1 MHYGQV
7 RQFSERLCHPLE
19 VEDYGLQSMPDVSPP
34 KWHLAHTSW
43 FFEAFLLQ
51 PFLPR
56 YEVFHPKFSFLFN
69 SYYESLGARHPRPQR
84 GLISRP
90 TVQAIYQY
98 RAYVDQAM
106 ETLITAQGDR
116 PEVKSLLTLGLHHEQ
131 QHQELLLMDIKYNF
145 SINPLYPAYH
155 STTQNSPKAA
165 IASTQNTPSLQSLEF
180 SHGIHEIGHGTK
192 DFCFDNELPRHPVLL
207 RDGALDPH
215 LITNGDY
222 LEFIEAGGYQNSE
235 YWLSE
240 GWHLVQTEQWQAPLY
255 WTQQSEQRLVITLM
269 GLQPLVLED
278 PVCHV
283 SYYEAD
289 AFARWKGKSLPT
301 ESEWEV
307 VAQTHRIEG
316 QFADSGYFHP
326 QVTHQSPQLYGSV
339 WEWTQSPYIN
349 YPGFQIADGAVGEYN
364 GKFMSNQMV
373 LRGGCCVTPEGHIR
387 SSYRNFFPP
396 HARWQFSGL
405 RLCTHAS

>member
-1 MHYGQV
+1 MHYDFV
-7 RQFSERLCHPLE
+7 RQLSECLCEPLE
-19 VEDYGLQSMPDVSPP
+19 VEDYALQGMPDVSPP
-34 KWHLAHTSW
+34 KWHLAHTTW
-43 FFEAFLLQ
+43 FFETFLLQ
-51 PFLPR
+51 PYSPR
-56 YEVFHPKFSFLFN
+56 YEIFHPKFSYLFN
-69 SYYESLGARHPRPQR
+69 SYYEAVGDRHPRPQR

-90 TVQAIYQY
+90 TIETIYQY
-98 RAYVDQAM
+98 RAYVNQAM
-106 ETLITAQGDR
+106 QALITAQSDR
-116 PEVKSLLTLGLHHEQ
+116 PEVNSLLTLGLHHEQ

-155 STTQNSPKAA
+155 LKAQQSEQAA
-165 IASTQNTPSLQSLEF
+165 IAVTKKASSLQSLEF
-180 SHGIHEIGHGTK
+180 SSGIHEIGHDTQ

-222 LEFIEAGGYQNSE
+222 LEFIEAGGYQKSE

-240 GWHLVQTEQWQAPLY
+240 GWSLIQSKQWKAPLY
-255 WTQQSEQRLVITLM
+255 WIQQSEQWFIFTLM
-269 GLQPLVLED
+269 GMQPLNLGE

-289 AFARWKGKSLPT
+289 AFACWRGKSLPT

-307 VAQTHRIEG
+307 VAQTHSIEG
-316 QFADSGYFHP
+316 QFANSEYFHP
-326 QVTHQSPQLYGSV
+326 QANSQSHQLYGSV
-339 WEWTQSPYIN
+339 WEWTQSPYVN
-349 YPGFQIADGAVGEYN
+349 YPGFQIAAGAVGEYN

-373 LRGGCCVTPEGHIR
+373 LRGGCCITPAGHVR

-396 HARWQFSGL
+396 HTRWQFSGI
-405 RLCTHAS
+405 RLCSHAP